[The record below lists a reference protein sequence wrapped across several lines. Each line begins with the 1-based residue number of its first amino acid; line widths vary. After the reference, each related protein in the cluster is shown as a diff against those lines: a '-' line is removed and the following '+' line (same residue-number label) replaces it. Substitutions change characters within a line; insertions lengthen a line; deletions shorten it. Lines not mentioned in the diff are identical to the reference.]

1 MSYDKVIFEIST
13 PGRKGY
19 KLPPLDVE
27 DKGLENYIPDEF
39 RDDNDLDFPEV
50 NEVDVIR
57 HYTNLSMKNFGVDT
71 GFYPLGSC
79 TMKYNPKINEDIA
92 KLPGFTNV
100 HPYQDV
106 RTVQGTLE
114 MLYKVGDSL
123 SVTAGM
129 DYMSLQPAAGA
140 HGEITGIALIR
151 AYHEDRGD
159 SKRNK
164 IIVPDS
170 AHGTNPATAAMAGYK
185 IVEIKSAE
193 DGTVD
198 LEALKA
204 ACGDDTA
211 ALMLTNPNT
220 LGIYDKNIKD
230 ITKIVHDAGGLCYY
244 DGANMNAV
252 LGQSTAGAMGF
263 DVVHF
268 NVHKTYS
275 TPHGGGGP
283 GAGPVGMK
291 SILKP
296 FIPAPI
302 IDKSEDGYFI
312 NRDIEKSLGRMKD
325 FYGHTQVLL
334 KTYAYLLTMG
344 ADGLKEAST
353 CAVLNANYLQN
364 SLKEFYNL
372 PIDDVCMHEFVFD
385 NVKNDNGITTLD
397 VAKRLLDKGF
407 HAPTV
412 YFPLIVH
419 EAMMIEP
426 TETESKATLDTFI
439 KAMKDIYEE
448 AQNEPE
454 LLKSAPQ
461 NTIVRRPDE
470 VKAAKDL
477 IISYSSEEQGEE

>member
-1 MSYDKVIFEIST
+1 MSYDKVIFELSR

-19 KLPPLDVE
+19 NLPPLDVE

-39 RDDNDLDFPEV
+39 RDDNELDFPEV
-50 NEVDVIR
+50 SEVDVIR
-57 HYTNLSMKNFGVDT
+57 HYTNLSQKNFGVDT

-79 TMKYNPKINEDIA
+79 TMKYNPKINEDVA
-92 KLPGFTNV
+92 KLPGFLNV
-100 HPYQDV
+100 HPLQDV
-106 RTVQGTLE
+106 KTVQGTLD
-114 MLYKVGDSL
+114 MLYNCGEALSKV
-123 SVTAGM
+123 AGM

-140 HGEITGIALIR
+140 HGEITGIAIIR

-220 LGIYDKNIKD
+220 LGIYDKNIDD

-252 LGQSTAGAMGF
+252 LSQSTAGDMGF

-268 NVHKTYS
+268 NVHKTFS

-283 GAGPVGMK
+283 GAGPVGVK
-291 SILKP
+291 EFLKP
-296 FIPAPI
+296 YLPAPI
-302 IDKSEDGYFI
+302 VEKNEDGYFI
-312 NRDIEKSLGRMKD
+312 KEDVEKSLGRMKD
-325 FYGHTQVLL
+325 FLGHTQVLL
-334 KTYAYLLTMG
+334 KTYTYLLTMG
-344 ADGLKEAST
+344 NDGLKEAST
-353 CAVLNANYLQN
+353 NAVLNANYIKD

-372 PIDDVCMHEFVFD
+372 PIDGICMHEFVFD

-426 TETESKATLDTFI
+426 TETESKQTLDEFI
-439 KAMKDIYEE
+439 QALKEIYEE

-454 LLKSAPQ
+454 TLKSAPH
-461 NTIVRRPDE
+461 NTPVRRPDE

-477 IISYSSEEQGEE
+477 NVSYQTE

>member
-1 MSYDKVIFEIST
+1 MSYDKVIFELSR

-19 KLPPLDVE
+19 NLPPLDVE

-50 NEVDVIR
+50 SEVDVIR
-57 HYTNLSMKNFGVDT
+57 HYTNLSQKNFGVDT

-79 TMKYNPKINEDIA
+79 TMKYNPKINEDA
-92 KLPGFTNV
+92 ARLSGFANV
-100 HPYQDV
+100 HPLQDV
-106 RTVQGTLE
+106 KSVQGTLD
-114 MLYKVGDSL
+114 MLYNCGEALSKV
-123 SVTAGM
+123 AGM

-140 HGEITGIALIR
+140 HGEITGIAIIK
-151 AYHEDRGD
+151 AYHEDNGD
-159 SKRNK
+159 TKRNK

-198 LEALKA
+198 LEALEA

-220 LGIYDKNIKD
+220 LGIYDKNIED
-230 ITKIVHDAGGLCYY
+230 ITRIVHDAGGLCYY
-244 DGANMNAV
+244 DGANMNAI
-252 LGQSTAGAMGF
+252 LAQSTAGDMGF

-268 NVHKTYS
+268 NVHKTFS

-283 GAGPVGMK
+283 GAGPVGVK
-291 SILKP
+291 EFLKKY
-296 FIPAPI
+296 IPAPVI
-302 IDKSEDGYFI
+302 EKNEDGYFI
-312 NRDIEKSLGRMKD
+312 KDDVEKSLGRMKD
-325 FYGHTQVLL
+325 FYGHVHVLL
-334 KTYAYLLTMG
+334 RTYAYLLTMG
-344 ADGLKEAST
+344 GDGLKEAST
-353 CAVLNANYLQN
+353 NAVLNANYIKD

-372 PIDDVCMHEFVFD
+372 PIDGICMHEFVFD
-385 NVKNDNGITTLD
+385 NVKNDTGITTLD

-426 TETESKATLDTFI
+426 TETESKQTLDEFI
-439 KAMKDIYEE
+439 QALKEIHEE
-448 AQNEPE
+448 ANSEPE
-454 LLKSAPQ
+454 TLKSAPR

-477 IISYSSEEQGEE
+477 IVTYQPE